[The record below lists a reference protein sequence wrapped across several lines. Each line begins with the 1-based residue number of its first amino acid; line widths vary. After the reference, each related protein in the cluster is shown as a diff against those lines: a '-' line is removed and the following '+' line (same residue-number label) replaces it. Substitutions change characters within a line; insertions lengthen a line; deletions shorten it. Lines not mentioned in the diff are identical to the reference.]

1 MKSYAE
7 YTKQYFKELQVEAEK
22 IDAYQREIDKA
33 EKYIQLSHYNAHLFS
48 KDPHT
53 KVGAYALTADFSR
66 VLATGINGQ
75 VRGSDDAN
83 TARWQKPAKY
93 KYVQHSEANVV
104 ANAARTGTPL
114 DNAVI
119 TVTKFPCST
128 CTKLLVQAGIKKIY
142 TIEPDYTSL
151 VWGDDA
157 KISEEILEEAG
168 IPVIKFPSCILH
180 SDSDNNYNHINSV
193 QQNL

>member
-1 MKSYAE
+1 MSDDE
-7 YTKQYFKELQVEAEK
+7 MSKEIEK
-22 IDAYQREIDKA
+22 AR
-33 EKYIQLSHYNAHLFS
+33 KYIQLAYYNAQLFS

-75 VRGSDDAN
+75 VRGIDDDDEN
-83 TARWQKPAKY
+83 RWVKPQKY
-93 KYVQHSEANVV
+93 SYVQHAESNVV

-119 TVTKFPCST
+119 AVTKFPCST

-142 TIEPDYTSL
+142 TIEPDYSTPP
-151 VWGDDA
+151 WGEDA
-157 KISEEILEEAG
+157 KISEQILMEAG
-168 IPVIKFPSCILH
+168 VPVVKYVSAICTTCKC
-180 SDSDNNYNHINSV
+180 N
-193 QQNL
+193 

>member
-1 MKSYAE
+1 MDTSE
-7 YTKQYFKELQVEAEK
+7 SKEIEK
-22 IDAYQREIDKA
+22 AR
-33 EKYIQLSHYNAHLFS
+33 KYIQLAYYNAHLFS

-75 VRGSDDAN
+75 VRGIDDSN
-83 TARWQKPAKY
+83 EDRWVKPQKY
-93 KYVQHSEANVV
+93 SFVQHAESNVV

-119 TVTKFPCST
+119 AVTKFPCST

-142 TIEPDYTSL
+142 TVEPDYSNPT
-151 VWGDDA
+151 WGDDA
-157 KISEEILEEAG
+157 KISEQILSEAG
-168 IPVIKFPSCILH
+168 VPVVKYLPAITNTICSCG
-180 SDSDNNYNHINSV
+180 
-193 QQNL
+193 